1 MARAQATISPS
12 VSPRI
17 RMALSAA
24 PTWAGVG
31 SPLRQ
36 AAKNSSALSSDRVP
50 PSARRL
56 SRGLKAS
63 DIETASGF
71 RQAPHA
77 GDLEEISQEVVAAF
91 RGDGF
96 RVELHP
102 VHRAGLVLHAH
113 DLAVFGPGGDIE
125 VGGAGV
131 LFHPEAGGAGG
142 GGGGF

>member
-36 AAKNSSALSSDRVP
+36 AAKNSPALSSDRVP

-63 DIETASGF
+63 DMEASGF
-71 RQAPHA
+71 RQAFQT
-77 GDLEEISQEVVAAF
+77 GGLEEVGQEVVTAL

-96 RVELHP
+96 RVELHAE
-102 VHRAGLVLHAH
+102 HRTRPVLHAH
-113 DLAVFGPGGDIE
+113 DLAVIRPRG
-125 VGGAGV
+125 
-131 LFHPEAGGAGG
+131 
-142 GGGGF
+142 